1 MKNKSYKVFFALLI
15 SGALLVGVFFY
26 IEKQN
31 AEEIRPSENIIVKS
45 QNTNNTLKSEIDTD
59 NDGLLD
65 WEETLWGTDLKK
77 QDTDNDKTID
87 GEEVKLGRNP
97 TIPGPKDLLNSET
110 KTTKV
115 TVENTTLTPTEK
127 LGRDMFA
134 QYLSLKQ
141 SGVTFDEQT
150 TDTFVNELI
159 QKMAGDMTYKVY
171 TEKNISI
178 ASQDNPETIKTYGN
192 ALSESIRKNSS
203 ENENELIIF
212 SRFADS
218 GDKKELLKLMPI
230 ITSYKGMLNGMLVL
244 SVPKSALEAHL
255 KFVNALSLVLK
266 SLENMAGAE
275 TDPLINVIT
284 IERHLVSAQELKDSI
299 TKLQTYFIAQNIDFT
314 Q

>member
-1 MKNKSYKVFFALLI
+1 MKKKSYKVFFALLI

-26 IEKQN
+26 IEKKN
-31 AEEIRPSENIIVKS
+31 AEEIRPSGNSTVES
-45 QNTNNTLKSEIDTD
+45 LNTKTTLKSEIDTD

-65 WEETLWGTDLKK
+65 WEETLWGTDPKS
-77 QDTDNDKTID
+77 QDTDKDNTTD
-87 GEEVKLGRNP
+87 GEEVRLGRNP

-110 KTTKV
+110 KTTKAA
-115 TVENTTLTPTEK
+115 VENTTLTPTEK

-171 TEKNISI
+171 TEKSIST
-178 ASQDNPETIKTYGN
+178 ASQDNPETIKNYGN
-192 ALSESIRKNSS
+192 ALSESVRKNSS

-212 SRFADS
+212 SRFVDS

-230 ITSYKGMLNGMLVL
+230 ITSYKGMINGMLAL

-255 KFVNALSLVLK
+255 EFVNALSLVLK
-266 SLENMAGAE
+266 SLENMMSAE
-275 TDPLINVIT
+275 PDPLISVIT
-284 IERHLVSAQELKDSI
+284 IERHLVAAQQLQDSLN
-299 TKLQTYFIAQNIDFT
+299 KLQTYFIAQNIDFT